1 MKLVLS
7 TCAKIAP
14 VEHPHTAET
23 HLGHAMGSPPLS
35 STVIGRWTL
44 FGWAAAN
51 STNSV
56 ALAAIRQAP
65 LHALDHVALFVNH
78 QRAGR
83 GQQQRIW
90 TQEPERDLAMT
101 AVVSKSLPEKHPFV
115 LNLAVSLAVIE
126 AIEEALPTV
135 NRSGL
140 EIKWPNDIM
149 WRGRKAGG
157 ILIENNWRGNAWS
170 SAVIGI
176 GLNIAGQP
184 PFPNAA
190 RLLPETQ
197 TDPAPLLDELRKSIL
212 LRIDQR
218 MAEMV
223 HPEALLRQY
232 HQRLHGWGQ
241 AQRWQLDGEPIS
253 GTLESI
259 DIEGRLCIS
268 TEGVQHCFSPGE
280 VGWLGME
287 PRK

>member
-14 VEHPHTAET
+14 VEHPYTAET
-23 HLGHAMGSPPLS
+23 HLGHAIGSPPLS

-65 LHALDHVALFVNH
+65 PHALDHVALFVNH

-101 AVVSKSLPEKHPFV
+101 TVVSKSLPEKHPFV

-157 ILIENNWRGNAWS
+157 ILIENNWRGNTWS

-184 PFPNAA
+184 PFPNAT
-190 RLLPETQ
+190 RLLLETQ
-197 TDPAPLLDELRKSIL
+197 ADPAPLLDNLRKSIL
-212 LRIDQR
+212 LRSDQR
-218 MAEMV
+218 MAEMA

-232 HQRLHGWGQ
+232 HQRLHGWGR
-241 AQRWQLDGEPIS
+241 AQRWQLDGQTIS
-253 GTLESI
+253 GILESI
-259 DIEGRLCIS
+259 DIEGRLCVS
-268 TEGVQHCFSPGE
+268 TEGAQHCFSPGE

-287 PRK
+287 PGK